1 MPGIELAGQRF
12 RPAVWCKDIRGLMA
26 AASVPLVQR
35 IQLHVPYQSARL
47 G

>member
-1 MPGIELAGQRF
+1 MSATFEHDGECGSMPGIELAGLRF
-12 RPAVWCKDIRGLMA
+12 
-26 AASVPLVQR
+26 VPLVRR